1 MKKSPYKK
9 QLYFSYFIVF
19 IFGILIPNNITATN
33 IYENKNSNSTLT
45 NDYNKRKILILGD
58 SLTAGYGLEDINDSF
73 PSKLEKKLISLNYK
87 VEIINAGISGDTTT
101 GGLSRLEWSLDDRP
115 DAVIIELGGNDGLR
129 AISPTLTYQN
139 LEKIIKVLEERQIP
153 ILLTGMMAPPNLG
166 KEYIERFYN
175 NYKRLASS
183 YDVVFYPFFLEGVAG
198 EEALNQPDL
207 IHPNPRGVD
216 VIVEN
221 ILPFV
226 EKLIKRIGIKQK

>member
-166 KEYIERFYN
+166 KEYTERFYN